1 MASSTSEVVEQH
13 LFDAYSQA
21 VIAAVDLVGPSVVK
35 VDAGGTGSGFI
46 FAPDGL
52 ILTNSH
58 VVARAARIGVT
69 LPDGRDLVADL
80 VGDDPHT
87 DLAVLRVSAPDLI
100 AAPFGDS
107 SALRPGQLVIA
118 IGNPFGFQ
126 HTVTAGVVSAL
137 GRSLRARTVRLME
150 NLIQTDAALNPGNSG
165 GPLVTSRA
173 QVAGVN
179 TAVILGGQGIA
190 FAVPINTA
198 RYVVSSLLRD
208 GRVRRSHLGVAG
220 QDTAIPRRLV
230 RAHHLTHDRGV
241 TITAVSEGTAAAEAE
256 LRPGDLIVEFAAE
269 PVRSVDDLHRLLTE
283 ERIGELLPL
292 KILRR
297 GDLRRVLVTPREIS

>member
-1 MASSTSEVVEQH
+1 M
-13 LFDAYSQA
+13 DAYSQA
-21 VIAAVDLVGPSVVK
+21 VIAAVDQVGPSVVK

-58 VVARAARIGVT
+58 VVATPSRPGRVGGASRTTRIGVT

-126 HTVTAGVVSAL
+126 HTVTTGVVSAL

-173 QVAGVN
+173 NVVGVN

-198 RYVVSSLLRD
+198 RYVVSALLRD

-220 QDTAIPRRLV
+220 QDTPSRGGWCAM
-230 RAHHLTHDRGV
+230 HQLTHDRGV
-241 TITAVSEGTAAAEAE
+241 TITAVSEGTAAAAAE
-256 LRPGDLIVEFAAE
+256 LRPAISSSSSPASPYDG
-269 PVRSVDDLHRLLTE
+269 VDDLHRLLTE
-283 ERIGELLPL
+283 DRIGELLPI
-292 KILRR
+292 KIIRRGELRR
-297 GDLRRVLVTPREIS
+297 ILATPREVG

>member
-1 MASSTSEVVEQH
+1 LESLKSEQP
-13 LFDAYSQA
+13 LFDSYSHA
-21 VIAAVDLVGPSVVK
+21 VTSAVDVIGPSVVK
-35 VDAGGTGSGFI
+35 IDAAGTGSGFV

-58 VVARAARIGVT
+58 VVARARRIAVT

-107 SALRPGQLVIA
+107 SLLRPGQLVIA

-173 QVAGVN
+173 QVVGVN

-198 RYVVSSLLRD
+198 RYVVSCLLRD

-220 QDTAIPRRLV
+220 HDTPVPRLLV

-241 TITAVSEGTAAAEAE
+241 AINAVSEGTPAAAAE
-256 LRPGDLIVEFAAE
+256 LRPGDIIVEFAGE
-269 PVRSVDDLHRLLTE
+269 PVRGIDDLHRLLTE
-283 ERIGELLPL
+283 DRIGELLAL
-292 KILRR
+292 KILRS
-297 GDLRRVLVTPREIS
+297 GELRRVLVTPGEVQ